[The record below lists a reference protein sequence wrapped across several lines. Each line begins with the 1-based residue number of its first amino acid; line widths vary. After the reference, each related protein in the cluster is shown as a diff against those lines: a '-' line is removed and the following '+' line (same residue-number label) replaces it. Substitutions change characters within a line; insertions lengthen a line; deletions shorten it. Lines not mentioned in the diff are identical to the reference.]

1 MTEEAWQSRDS
12 EGVKMTLLRIYTL
25 KECRE
30 KDVVAGRVRVRRVFK
45 ERMGVFSRHVCAAE

>member
-1 MTEEAWQSRDS
+1 MQWLLTEEAWHSRDS

-30 KDVVAGRVRVRRVFK
+30 KGC
-45 ERMGVFSRHVCAAE
+45 GSREGQSQESF